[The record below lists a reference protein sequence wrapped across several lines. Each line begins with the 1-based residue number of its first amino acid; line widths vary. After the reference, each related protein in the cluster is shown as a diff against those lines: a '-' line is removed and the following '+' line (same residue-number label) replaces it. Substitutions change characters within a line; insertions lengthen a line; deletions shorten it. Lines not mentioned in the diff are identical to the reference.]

1 MWLLDLADAQLRSGL
16 GLTSEDITVLRAA
29 RCENVTSSSHD
40 QSVLAAPGRAS
51 ESDQESIGSQES
63 GGVRSVKEAIIPN
76 YDQRR
81 GGPMASPTRI
91 GDFSLCGDR
100 TAPVANG
107 VGARLKR
114 LARRLTDA
122 LEAQHRSGVE
132 REAMDQW
139 PL

>member
-1 MWLLDLADAQLRSGL
+1 MVSQFSPRPA
-16 GLTSEDITVLRAA
+16 E
-29 RCENVTSSSHD
+29 
-40 QSVLAAPGRAS
+40 AS

-132 REAMDQW
+132 REIARLLAQSGGRLTDSQEREIMQKVFVSDWSQ
-139 PL
+139 PQ